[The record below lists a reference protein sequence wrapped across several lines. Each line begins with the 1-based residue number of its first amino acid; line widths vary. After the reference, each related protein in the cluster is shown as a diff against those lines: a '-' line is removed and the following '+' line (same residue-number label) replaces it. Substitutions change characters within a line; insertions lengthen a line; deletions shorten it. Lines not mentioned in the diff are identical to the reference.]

1 MELVIDF
8 REKSLCESL
17 TKIGVQFKQENLL
30 LGDILFRLDGKAI
43 VIIERKTLADY
54 AASHLTN
61 RYREQRARLQTARTE
76 GTYIAY
82 MLEGGWQYS
91 PLERIW
97 GPCIPRTGAPGPA
110 SPARNV
116 TEKMLRTLAYRLQ
129 FKYKIP
135 VIQTLNVLESAR
147 NIEHLLAILT
157 EDPTYF
163 KETPEDDLAV
173 ARAATA
179 TTGNFSARRKDNV
192 PPAASML
199 MGLHGMSLTKAEAIL
214 TAVPTIVAL
223 CEKTKEEIANIPA
236 GKGRIG
242 PKLGAD
248 IFAALH

>member
-1 MELVIDF
+1 MELVIDY
-8 REKSLCESL
+8 RETSLCEAL
-17 TKIGVQFKQENLL
+17 TKISVQFKQENLL
-30 LGDILFRLDGKAI
+30 LGDILFRLDNKAI
-43 VIIERKTLADY
+43 AIIERKTLADY

-61 RYREQRARLQTARTE
+61 RYREQRARLQTARAE

-82 MLEGGWQYS
+82 LLEGGWQY
-91 PLERIW
+91 PPNERVW
-97 GPCIPRTGAPGPA
+97 GPCHPRSEEAGPA
-110 SPARNV
+110 TGRNV

-135 VIQTLNVLESAR
+135 IIQTLNVQESAR

-214 TAVPTIVAL
+214 AAVPTITDL
-223 CEKTKEEIANIPA
+223 CQKTKEEIANIPA

>member
-1 MELVIDF
+1 MELVIDY
-8 REKSLCESL
+8 RETSLCEAL
-17 TKIGVQFKQENLL
+17 TKIGIQFKQENLL
-30 LGDILFRLDGKAI
+30 LGDILFRLDEKAI
-43 VIIERKTLADY
+43 AIIERKTLADY

-61 RYREQRARLQTARTE
+61 RYREQRARLQTARSE

-91 PLERIW
+91 PFERVW
-97 GPCIPRTGAPGPA
+97 RPA
-110 SPARNV
+110 SGRNV

-135 VIQTLNVLESAR
+135 VIQTLNVQESAR

-163 KETPEDDLAV
+163 KETPEDDLAI

-214 TAVPTIVAL
+214 ASVGTIVDL
-223 CEKTKEEIANIPA
+223 CGKTKEEIANIPA

>member
-1 MELVIDF
+1 MELVIDY
-8 REKSLCESL
+8 RETSLCESL

-30 LGDILFRLDGKAI
+30 LGDILFRLDDKAI
-43 VIIERKTLADY
+43 AIIERKTLADY

-82 MLEGGWQYS
+82 LLEGGWQYS
-91 PLERIW
+91 PLERVW
-97 GPCIPRTGAPGPA
+97 GPPDG
-110 SPARNV
+110 RNV

-135 VIQTLNVLESAR
+135 VIESAR

-163 KETPEDDLAV
+163 KETPEDDLV
-173 ARAATA
+173 IARAATA

-214 TAVPTIVAL
+214 ASVKTIVDL
-223 CEKTKEEIANIPA
+223 CGKSKEEIANIPA

>member
-1 MELVIDF
+1 MELVIDY
-8 REKSLCESL
+8 RETSLCEAL
-17 TKIGVQFKQENLL
+17 TKIGVQFKQENLF
-30 LGDILFRLDGKAI
+30 LGDILFRHDGLAI
-43 VIIERKTLADY
+43 AIIERKTLADY

-61 RYREQRARLQTARTE
+61 RYREQRARLQTARAE

-82 MLEGGWQYS
+82 LLEGGWLY
-91 PLERIW
+91 PPNERVW
-97 GPCIPRTGAPGPA
+97 GPPDG
-110 SPARNV
+110 RNV

-135 VIQTLNVLESAR
+135 VIQTLNVQESAR

-157 EDPTYF
+157 EDSTYF
-163 KETPEDDLAV
+163 KETPEADLLV

-179 TTGNFSARRKDNV
+179 TTGNFSARSKDNV

-214 TAVPTIVAL
+214 AAVPTIADL
-223 CEKTKEEIANIPA
+223 CQKTKEEIANIPA

>member
-1 MELVIDF
+1 MELVIDY
-8 REKSLCESL
+8 RETSLCEAL
-17 TKIGVQFKQENLL
+17 KEIGVQFKQENLL
-30 LGDILFRLDGKAI
+30 LGDILFRLDNKEIAI
-43 VIIERKTLADY
+43 LERKTLADY

-61 RYREQRARLQTARTE
+61 RYREQRARLLTARSE
-76 GTYIAY
+76 GIAIGY
-82 MLEGGWQYS
+82 LLEGGWRYAAS
-91 PLERIW
+91 ERIW
-97 GPCIPRTGAPGPA
+97 GPPA
-110 SPARNV
+110 GRNC

-135 VIQTLNVLESAR
+135 VIQSLNVMESAR

-157 EDPTYF
+157 EDPAYF
-163 KETPEDDLAV
+163 KETPEADLAV

-199 MGLHGMSLTKAEAIL
+199 MGLHGMSFTKAEAIL
-214 TAVPTIVAL
+214 SSVGSIVDL
-223 CEKTKEEIANIPA
+223 CGKTKEEIAEILV
-236 GKGRIG
+236 GGRRLG

>member
-1 MELVIDF
+1 MELVIDY
-8 REKSLCESL
+8 RETSLCESL

-43 VIIERKTLADY
+43 AIIERKTLADY

-82 MLEGGWQYS
+82 LLEGGWQYS
-91 PLERIW
+91 PLERVW
-97 GPCIPRTGAPGPA
+97 GPPDG
-110 SPARNV
+110 RNV

-135 VIQTLNVLESAR
+135 VIHTLNVLESAR

-157 EDPTYF
+157 EDSTYF

-199 MGLHGMSLTKAEAIL
+199 MGLHGMSLMKAEAIL
-214 TAVPTIVAL
+214 AAVPTIVAL

-248 IFAALH
+248 IYAALH

>member
-1 MELVIDF
+1 MELVIDY
-8 REKSLCESL
+8 RETSLCDAL

-43 VIIERKTLADY
+43 AIIERKTLADF

-97 GPCIPRTGAPGPA
+97 GPA

-135 VIQTLNVLESAR
+135 VIQTLNVQESAR

-163 KETPEDDLAV
+163 KETPEDDLVV

-214 TAVPTIVAL
+214 AAVPTIVAL

-248 IFAALH
+248 IYAALH

>member
-1 MELVIDF
+1 MELVIDY
-8 REKSLCESL
+8 RETSLCESL

-43 VIIERKTLADY
+43 SIIERKTLADY

-82 MLEGGWQYS
+82 MLEGGWQYQ
-91 PLERIW
+91 PYERIW
-97 GPCIPRTGAPGPA
+97 GPPDG
-110 SPARNV
+110 RNV

-135 VIQTLNVLESAR
+135 VIQTLNVHESAR

-163 KETPEDDLAV
+163 KETPEDDLV
-173 ARAATA
+173 IARAATA

-214 TAVPTIVAL
+214 ASVKTIVDL

>member
-1 MELVIDF
+1 MELVIDY
-8 REKSLCESL
+8 RETSLCDAL

-30 LGDILFRLDGKAI
+30 LGDILFHLDGKAI
-43 VIIERKTLADY
+43 AIIERKTLADF

-61 RYREQRARLQTARTE
+61 RYREQRARLQTARAE

-91 PLERIW
+91 PLERVW
-97 GPCIPRTGAPGPA
+97 GSA
-110 SPARNV
+110 SGRNV

-135 VIQTLNVLESAR
+135 VIQTLNVIESAR

-157 EDPTYF
+157 EDSTYF

-214 TAVPTIVAL
+214 AAVPTIADL
-223 CEKTKEEIANIPA
+223 CQKTKEEIANIPA

>member
-1 MELVIDF
+1 MELVIDY
-8 REKSLCESL
+8 RETSLCEAL
-17 TKIGVQFKQENLL
+17 TKIGIQFKQENLL

-43 VIIERKTLADY
+43 AIIERKTLADY

-97 GPCIPRTGAPGPA
+97 GPCIPRTEVAGPA
-110 SPARNV
+110 SGRNV

-135 VIQTLNVLESAR
+135 VIHTLNVLESAR

-214 TAVPTIVAL
+214 AAVPTIVAL
-223 CEKTKEEIANIPA
+223 CEKTKEDIANIPA

-248 IFAALH
+248 IYAALH